1 LSGSSYRPAITP
13 DKNIGKVWF
22 RREPLP
28 VQNKASAFPRKCLP
42 YKKWD
47 RESTRKKTMASIN
60 QSVPAAL
67 DLRMLGPSI
76 VNGRGS
82 GESQSELREP
92 AAEQID
98 ACPLL
103 RGIVVAALPALLMW
117 AAIIELAARMF

>member
-1 LSGSSYRPAITP
+1 
-13 DKNIGKVWF
+13 
-22 RREPLP
+22 
-28 VQNKASAFPRKCLP
+28 
-42 YKKWD
+42 
-47 RESTRKKTMASIN
+47 MASIN

-67 DLRMLGPSI
+67 DLGVLGPSI

-82 GESQSELREP
+82 GESQGELREP

-103 RGIVVAALPALLMW
+103 RGIVVATVPALLMW